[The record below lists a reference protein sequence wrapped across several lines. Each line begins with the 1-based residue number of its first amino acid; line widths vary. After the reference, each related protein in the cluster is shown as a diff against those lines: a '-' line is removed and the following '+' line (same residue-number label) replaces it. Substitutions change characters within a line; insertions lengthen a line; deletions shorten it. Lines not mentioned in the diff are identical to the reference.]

1 MITRY
6 YWGRGSVSSSSEF
19 QLKLLLSRPFNWT
32 FHLKLL
38 SFVTSNEQ
46 TLNRLREENSQA
58 LLNAEYVLYIV
69 INFSSFFTMRLYT
82 KKN

>member
-1 MITRY
+1 M
-6 YWGRGSVSSSSEF
+6 SSSSEF
-19 QLKLLLSRPFNWT
+19 QLKLLLSRPLNCT

-58 LLNAEYVLYIV
+58 LLNAEYVLFIV
-69 INFSSFFTMRLYT
+69 INFSSFFTMSLYT

>member
-1 MITRY
+1 M
-6 YWGRGSVSSSSEF
+6 SSSSEF
-19 QLKLLLSRPFNWT
+19 QLKLLLSRSLNWT

-38 SFVTSNEQ
+38 SVVTSNEQ

-69 INFSSFFTMRLYT
+69 INFSSFFTMSLYT

>member
-1 MITRY
+1 M
-6 YWGRGSVSSSSEF
+6 SSSSEF
-19 QLKLLLSRPFNWT
+19 QLKLLLSRPLNWT

-69 INFSSFFTMRLYT
+69 INFSSFFTMSLYT
-82 KKN
+82 KKTDN

>member
-1 MITRY
+1 M
-6 YWGRGSVSSSSEF
+6 SSSSEF
-19 QLKLLLSRPFNWT
+19 QLKSLLSRPLNWT

-69 INFSSFFTMRLYT
+69 INFSSFFTMSLYT

>member
-1 MITRY
+1 M
-6 YWGRGSVSSSSEF
+6 SSSSEF
-19 QLKLLLSRPFNWT
+19 QLKLLLSRPLNWK

-69 INFSSFFTMRLYT
+69 INFNSFFTMSLYT